1 MQQPTRSEL
10 RRFGV
15 EVGSGFQALGLLGL
29 AIGWWR
35 GNIHEGRVIGFCGAG
50 ATFYLFALLAPGA
63 LRPVQ
68 RFWMGPLLRVAT
80 AIGTVVF
87 RVLFTVLY
95 FLVFTPFGIVMR
107 RVRDPLNRSLDDP
120 RPSQWIRRERA
131 PVDAASY
138 ERSF

>member
-1 MQQPTRSEL
+1 MAPPTRAEL

-15 EVGSGFQALGLLGL
+15 EVGSGFLTLALLGL
-29 AIGWWR
+29 ALGWWR
-35 GNIHEGRVIGFCGAG
+35 GRVHEGRVLGFGAAG
-50 ATFYLFALLAPGA
+50 AAFYLLALLAPAA

-68 RFWMGPLLRVAT
+68 RFWMGPVLQVAT
-80 AIGTVVF
+80 ALGTVVF
-87 RVLFTVLY
+87 RVLFTALY
-95 FLVFTPFGIVMR
+95 VLVFTPLGLVLR
-107 RVRDPLNRSLDDP
+107 RVRDPLNRRLDDP